1 MQGLHLTA
9 DLYGC
14 AGEAALLLDAARIAA
29 LCRQEVLACGL
40 TPVGERWVT
49 FPPYQGRPSG
59 VTGTVLLAES
69 HLALHTW
76 PESASV
82 TLDVYVCNFSGD
94 NSAKARTLLARLIAA
109 YAPARQ
115 LCQELRRGGLDG
127 AAAAQALT

>member
-94 NSAKARTLLARLIAA
+94 NSDRARTLLARLIAA
-109 YAPARQ
+109 YAPAQ
-115 LCQELRRGGLDG
+115 QQCQELRRGGPV
-127 AAAAQALT
+127 LT